1 MLLPAINKIFA
12 DEVELFFLNDQSLLT
27 PMDVE
32 YVLLNQVNNRFLS
45 LNKKH
50 GLKGAGAYH
59 PIQTLPPV
67 VIA

>member
-1 MLLPAINKIFA
+1 
-12 DEVELFFLNDQSLLT
+12 
-27 PMDVE
+27 MDVE

-50 GLKGAGAYH
+50 GLKGARAYH